1 MTAQLDHI
9 DSTKDK
15 RNDAEMFEDV
25 GPEKPIPTA
34 EKYDRFGAHE
44 KTDPKE
50 IALVKK
56 LDRWIM
62 VRPGSHAVR
71 FTSVN

>member
-34 EKYDRFGAHE
+34 EKYDRFGARKYSFVHIDIKSPLLTLSRRE
-44 KTDPKE
+44 
-50 IALVKK
+50 
-56 LDRWIM
+56 DRSQGN
-62 VRPGSHAVR
+62 RSREEA
-71 FTSVN
+71 